1 MCFSFTRDKDKVE
14 VVKNVKKKK
23 RKEASLDHIGWKG
36 LVSKSDSEGFVIGLT
51 KLFSCTNH

>member
-14 VVKNVKKKK
+14 VVKNAKKK

-36 LVSKSDSEGFVIGLT
+36 LVSTSDSEGFVIRLT